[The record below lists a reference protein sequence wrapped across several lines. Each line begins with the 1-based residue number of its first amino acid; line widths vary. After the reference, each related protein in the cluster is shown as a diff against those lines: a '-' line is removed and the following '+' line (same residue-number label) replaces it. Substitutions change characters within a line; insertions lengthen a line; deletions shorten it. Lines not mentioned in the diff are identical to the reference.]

1 MASVSTQWADILDSR
16 FRKIY
21 GDELKSIPQ
30 VGPSIFHT
38 LTSSRNIEKDSSASG
53 LSTLI
58 RRSENQAISYEDE
71 VQGFDVTYT
80 HVNDALGTSVSRTL
94 WEDDQFN
101 VILRKP
107 ANLARAK
114 TRTEERMMADIFN
127 YSFTAGGGGLSS
139 FTSGDALS
147 LFSSAHTREDGGA
160 TQSNYTTSDLNEV
173 AIENALVGISTQLD
187 HKGQLFLGSGD
198 TLIVPPALEK
208 EARILLNSQGRV
220 GTANNDI
227 NPYQGR
233 LKIIVWKFLGSASPG
248 GSDTQWFVL
257 DSTLHELNFFNRVDR
272 GLEGPEKD
280 FDTSSAKWKVDVRHS
295 VGFSGWR
302 GTYGS
307 KGDNS

>member
-1 MASVSTQWADILDSR
+1 MASVEGQWSDILDPR

-21 GDELKSIPQ
+21 GDELKAIPQ
-30 VGPSIFHT
+30 IGPSIFHM

-58 RRSENQAISYEDE
+58 RRNENQAISYEDE

-80 HVNDALGTSVSRTL
+80 HVNDALGTSVSRNL

-127 YSFTAGGGGLSS
+127 YSFTAGGGGLSA
-139 FTSGDALS
+139 FTSGDALA
-147 LFSSAHTREDGGA
+147 LFSASHTREDGGA
-160 TQSNYTTSDLNEV
+160 TQSNFTSSDLNEV
-173 AIENALVGISTQLD
+173 AIENGLVGIETQLD
-187 HKGQLFLGSGD
+187 HKGQLYMSSGD

-208 EARILLNSQGRV
+208 EARILMNSQGRV

-233 LKIIVWKFLGSASPG
+233 LKVVVWKFLGSASPG
-248 GSDTQWFVL
+248 GSDTQWFIL

-272 GLEGPEKD
+272 GLEGPNYD

>member
-1 MASVSTQWADILDSR
+1 MASMEGQWADVLDVR

-21 GDELKSIPQ
+21 GDELKAIPQ
-30 VGPSIFHT
+30 VGPSIFHM
-38 LTSSRNIEKDSSASG
+38 LSSSRNIEKDSSASG
-53 LSTLI
+53 LSTLV
-58 RRSENQAISYEDE
+58 RRGENQAISYEDE

-80 HVNDALGTSVSRTL
+80 HVNDALGTSVSRNL
-94 WEDDQFN
+94 MEDDQFN

-139 FTSGDALS
+139 FTSGDALA
-147 LFSSAHTREDGGA
+147 LFSASHTREDGGA
-160 TQSNYTTSDLNEV
+160 TQNNLTTSDLNEV
-173 AIENALVGISTQLD
+173 AIEGALVGIESQVD
-187 HKGQLFLGSGD
+187 HKGQLFMATGD

-208 EARILLNSQGRV
+208 EAMILMKSQGRV

-233 LKIIVWKFLGSASPG
+233 LKVIVWKFLGSASPG

-257 DSTLHELNFFNRVDR
+257 DSTLHQLNFFNRVDR
-272 GLEGPEKD
+272 GLEGPNYD

-295 VGFSGWR
+295 VGFAGWR

>member
-1 MASVSTQWADILDSR
+1 MASLSSQWADLLDPR

-21 GDELKSIPQ
+21 GDELKEIPQ
-30 VGPSIFHT
+30 VGPSIFHM

-80 HVNDALGTSVSRTL
+80 HVNDALGTSVSKQL

-107 ANLARAK
+107 AHLARAK
-114 TRTEERMMADIFN
+114 TRTQERMMADIFN
-127 YSFTAGGGGLSS
+127 YGFTAGGGGTAS
-139 FTSGDALS
+139 FTSGDALA
-147 LFSSAHTREDGGA
+147 LFSASHTREDGGA
-160 TQSNYTTSDLNEV
+160 TQSNTTTTDLNESSL
-173 AIENALVGISTQLD
+173 ESALVGIRTQLD
-187 HKGQLFLGSGD
+187 HKGQLYMARAD
-198 TLIVPPALEK
+198 TLVVGPALEK
-208 EARILLNSQGRV
+208 EARILLDSQGRV

-233 LKIIVWKFLGSASPG
+233 LKIVVWDFLSSASPG
-248 GSDTQWFVL
+248 GSDTQWFVM
-257 DSTLHELNFFNRVDR
+257 DSSLHALNFFNRVDR
-272 GLEGPEKD
+272 GLEGPDYD
-280 FDTSSAKWKVDVRHS
+280 FDTSTARWKVDVRHS
-295 VGFSGWR
+295 IGFSGWR
-302 GTYGS
+302 GIYGS